1 MRLMRLMRWVV
12 SGMMAA
18 AASLAAQEPAT
29 VAAPS
34 MRPAP
39 PISGPIILHSWGS
52 AEMAPLME
60 VWETAFTQ
68 REPNLRFSDTLKGT
82 ETAQAALFTHVAD
95 MALMSRPILPLER
108 HVIFRREHHLPLEI
122 QVATGSTDA
131 LDRSFAL
138 AVLVQKDNP
147 LRSLT
152 LAQLDGIFGDQRS
165 GAWDEQFLWHPEF
178 ARGADKNIRT
188 WGQLGLTGAWKNK
201 PVHVYGYPVTIYSPT
216 SGPMLFF
223 RKTVMQGGDM
233 WNPDLQEYPDAA
245 SIAAA
250 LSRDPFGI
258 AYTCLCASTPSLKPL
273 ALAADASPV
282 ALTMANVADR
292 SYPLSRPVYIYI
304 DRTPG
309 EPVAAGVNQFLDYV
323 LSPEGQQAIARSTGY
338 LPLTAEQAAIE
349 RRKLQ

>member
-1 MRLMRLMRWVV
+1 MRVRRWVA

-29 VAAPS
+29 FAV
-34 MRPAP
+34 P
-39 PISGPIILHSWGS
+39 PMQPLTSVSGPMILHSWGS

-60 VWETAFTQ
+60 VWENAFTK
-68 REPNLRFSDTLKGT
+68 RKPNVRFSDTLKGT

-95 MALMSRPILPLER
+95 MALMSRAILPLER

-122 QVATGSTDA
+122 QVATGSTEA
-131 LDRSFAL
+131 LDHSFAL
-138 AVLVQKDNP
+138 AVLVHKDNP

-165 GAWDEQFLWHPEF
+165 GAWDEEFLWHPEF
-178 ARGADKNIRT
+178 ARGPDKNIRT
-188 WGQLGLTGAWKNK
+188 WGQLGLTGAWKDK
-201 PVHVYGYPVTIYSPT
+201 PIRVYGYPVTIYSPT

-245 SIAAA
+245 AIAAA

-273 ALAADASPV
+273 ALAAGTSPV
-282 ALTMANVADR
+282 ALTMATVADR

-309 EPVAAGVNQFLDYV
+309 EPVAAGVKQFLDYV
-323 LSPEGQQAIARSTGY
+323 LSPEGQKAVTRSTGY
-338 LPLTAEQAAIE
+338 LPLTSQQAAIE